1 MKSLLVAALLALS
14 TTAAYAQVRVTVAM
28 PPSTDQNPEARA
40 AYLAQALAQ
49 AEEVAARVAE
59 FRKIEEALGG
69 LALTADHLELD
80 ASGKVVHASGNV
92 SIRTNETIIKAD
104 DATVENGNIQLG
116 ANARVIIAYPVKMIQ

>member
-28 PPSTDQNPEARA
+28 PPSTDPNPEARA
-40 AYLAQALAQ
+40 AYLAQAAQ
-49 AEEVAARVAE
+49 AEEMVARFKEVM
-59 FRKIEEALGG
+59 KIEQALGG

-80 ASGKVVHASGNV
+80 ASGTVVHASGNV